1 MSAAKTTPKRPPAR
15 KAKPKRAEPRRR
27 AARRPLPS
35 VPGRHRA
42 TVKGMQR
49 ARLVGAFL
57 AGFLKHPDR
66 EFAGRPFVLETWQLD
81 NILLPLFA
89 CVDRGG
95 RRKYREA
102 LIGLP
107 RNSGKSNLSAALLL
121 AIAFTEPIV
130 EGEYVCVARNRKQA
144 AIVFNKMRRMV
155 YADPLLRAACDVRT
169 HEIIIKETG
178 QRIYTVAYDA
188 GGAQGIHAQV
198 AIIDEYHV
206 HKDDS
211 MRYAIL
217 SGMIGQPGALLI
229 TISTAGEER
238 KGALWELLKSAPQ
251 DPRAYVYWVG
261 AAEDA
266 DGHDPAVWRA
276 ANPQSW
282 VSDRDL
288 LDAYNSMPF
297 PAFERYHLNRFPSK
311 GTNRAYPA
319 KLWHA
324 CAERPRIDTERPS
337 VIGLDASWT
346 RDTTAVVF
354 DQVDAA
360 GWHNWLA
367 WVWRKDEA
375 LGYIDHDP
383 IEAKIVE
390 LCEDFNVRRVACDP
404 NYFTRSM
411 LRLQNEYG
419 LPVEEFRQNDF
430 KMSAASMMLLDVLK
444 EGRGRHGGDPELTD
458 QMLNAGLKETPHGWR
473 LTKVQDDLKIDAA
486 VACVM
491 ASYLAES
498 EALTAAEPRVVTASP
513 RRRGDSRMRGRRR
526 SGDAVANMVP

>member
-1 MSAAKTTPKRPPAR
+1 MSARRKKAPA
-15 KAKPKRAEPRRR
+15 ALPR
-27 AARRPLPS
+27 
-35 VPGRHRA
+35 VPGRYRM
-42 TVKGMQR
+42 TVRGER
-49 ARLVGAFL
+49 LARLVWTFL
-57 AGFLKHPDR
+57 SGFVRHPDR
-66 EFAGRPFVLETWQLD
+66 QFAGRPFILEEWQRD
-81 NILLPLFA
+81 GIVRPLFG
-89 CVDRGG
+89 CVDRYG

-121 AIAFTEPIV
+121 VLAFTEPVI
-130 EGEYVCVARNRKQA
+130 EAEYVCVARNRKQA

-155 YADPLLRAACDVRT
+155 YADPLLRAACEVRT
-169 HEIIIKETG
+169 HEIVIKETG

-229 TISTAGEER
+229 TISTAGSER
-238 KGALWELLKSAPQ
+238 KGPLWELLKTARD

-261 AAEDA
+261 APEDA

-282 VSDRDL
+282 VSASDL

-297 PAFERYHLNRFPSK
+297 PQFERYHLNRFPSK
-311 GTNRAYPA
+311 GTNRAYSG

-324 CAERPRIDTERPS
+324 CGARPLIDPDMPA

-346 RDTTAVVF
+346 RDTTALVF
-354 DQVDAA
+354 DQVD
-360 GWHNWLA
+360 GDGFHNLLA

-375 LGYIDHDP
+375 LGYIDHDQV
-383 IEAKIVE
+383 EAKIVE
-390 LCEDFNVRRVACDP
+390 LCEDLNVTRVACDP

-411 LRLQNEYG
+411 LRLQNEHG
-419 LPVEEFRQNDF
+419 LPVEEFRQNDMR
-430 KMSAASMMLLDVLK
+430 MSAAAMMLLDVLK
-444 EGRGRHGGDPELTD
+444 EGRMRHGGHAELTD
-458 QMLNAGLKETPHGWR
+458 QVLNAGVKDTPYGWR
-473 LTKVQDDLKIDAA
+473 ITKVENDLKIDAA
-486 VACVM
+486 VALVM
-491 ASYLAES
+491 AAYLAEA
-498 EALTAAEPRVVTASP
+498 EALTAREPRVITV
-513 RRRGDSRMRGRRR
+513 
-526 SGDAVANMVP
+526 

>member
-1 MSAAKTTPKRPPAR
+1 MSAAKAKPRPAPGKARTKPAPAKEEPAR
-15 KAKPKRAEPRRR
+15 GARTRKAP
-27 AARRPLPS
+27 ARRPKPALS
-35 VPGRHRA
+35 RVPGRHRP
-42 TVKGMQR
+42 TVKGEGL

-66 EFAGRPFVLETWQLD
+66 EFAGRPFLLEAWQRD
-81 NILLPLFA
+81 NIVRPVFA
-89 CVDRGG
+89 CVDRYG

-107 RNSGKSNLSAALLL
+107 RNAGKSNTAAALLL
-121 AIAFTEPIV
+121 AVAFTEPVV
-130 EGEYVCVARNRKQA
+130 EGEYVCIARNRKQA

-155 YADPLLRAACDVRT
+155 FADPLLRVACEVRT
-169 HEIIIKETG
+169 HEIIVKETG

-217 SGMIGQPGALLI
+217 SGMIGQPNALLI
-229 TISTAGEER
+229 TISTAGDER
-238 KGALWELLKSAPQ
+238 KGPLWELLKTAPK

-261 AAEDA
+261 APEEA

-297 PAFERYHLNRFPSK
+297 PQFERYHLNRFPSK
-311 GTNRAYPA
+311 GTNRAYPG

-324 CAERPRIDTERPS
+324 CAGRPLIAPDLPA

-346 RDTTAVVF
+346 RDTSALVF
-354 DQVDAA
+354 DQVDPE
-360 GWHNWLA
+360 GFHNWLA
-367 WVWRKDEA
+367 WIWHKDER
-375 LGYIDHDP
+375 LGYIDHEP

-390 LCEDFNVRRVACDP
+390 LCEDFFVVRIACDP

-411 LRLQNEYG
+411 LRLQNEWG
-419 LPVEEFRQNDF
+419 LPVEEFRQNDA

-444 EGRGRHGGDPELTD
+444 EGRGRHGGNAELTD
-458 QMLNAGLKETPHGWR
+458 QVLNAGVKETPHGWR
-473 LTKVQDDLKIDAA
+473 VTKVEDDLKIDAA

-491 ASYLAES
+491 ASYLAEG
-498 EALTAAEPRVVTASP
+498 EAIGRTDPRVITAST
-513 RRRGDSRMRGRRR
+513 GGR
-526 SGDAVANMVP
+526 

>member
-1 MSAAKTTPKRPPAR
+1 MSAANAGTKAGPASAR
-15 KAKPKRAEPRRR
+15 KSQTKGARTRKPAQRR
-27 AARRPLPS
+27 ATPALPR
-35 VPGRHRA
+35 VPGRYRP
-42 TVKGMQR
+42 TVKGEGL

-66 EFAGRPFVLETWQLD
+66 EFAGKPFLLEAWQRDGIVRP
-81 NILLPLFA
+81 ILA
-89 CVDRGG
+89 CVDRRG

-102 LIGLP
+102 VLGMP
-107 RNSGKSNLSAALLL
+107 RNSGKSNISAALLL
-121 AIAFTEPIV
+121 ALAFTEPVV

-155 YADPLLRAACDVRT
+155 YADPLLRVACEVRT
-169 HEIIIKETG
+169 HEIIVKETG

-229 TISTAGEER
+229 TISTAGPER
-238 KGALWELLKSAPQ
+238 KGPLWELLKSAKN

-261 AAEDA
+261 ASEDA

-282 VSDRDL
+282 VSASDL

-297 PAFERYHLNRFPSK
+297 PQFERYHLNRFPST
-311 GTNRAYPA
+311 GTNRAYSG

-324 CAERPRIDTERPS
+324 CRERAIIDPDLPA

-346 RDTTAVVF
+346 RDTTALLL
-354 DQVDAA
+354 DQVGAD
-360 GWHNWLA
+360 GFHNVLA

-375 LGYIDHDP
+375 LGYIDHEAV
-383 IEAKIVE
+383 EAKIVE
-390 LCEDFNVRRVACDP
+390 LCEDFNVTRIACDP

-411 LRLQNEYG
+411 LKLQNEFG
-419 LPVEEFRQNDF
+419 LPIEEFRQSHI

-444 EGRGRHGGDPELTD
+444 EGRMRHGGAAELTD
-458 QMLNAGLKETPHGWR
+458 QVLNAGVQETPYGWR
-473 LTKVQDDLKIDAA
+473 ITKVQNDLKIDAA
-486 VACVM
+486 VALVM
-491 ASYLAES
+491 AAYLAES
-498 EALTAAEPRVVTASP
+498 EALTMSEPRVITA
-513 RRRGDSRMRGRRR
+513 
-526 SGDAVANMVP
+526 